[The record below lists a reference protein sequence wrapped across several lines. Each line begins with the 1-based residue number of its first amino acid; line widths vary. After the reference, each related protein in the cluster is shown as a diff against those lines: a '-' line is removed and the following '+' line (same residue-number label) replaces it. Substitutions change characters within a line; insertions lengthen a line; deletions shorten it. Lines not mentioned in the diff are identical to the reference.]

1 MKKCSTNKNPNPIDK
16 KCPDGFFFRKNGKKP
31 TGEDCC
37 YKEKK
42 IKKQTSKK
50 SIEKKIKKSD
60 NITDAVDIDIDF
72 ESPLLDLLLF
82 PRLDPSGFVYN
93 NVQPIIPTTWVHQEN
108 PEFVQYITTSFEK
121 SRPSSPKGQPM
132 TKAEFSLFPHQEFV
146 RNYLQ
151 LKSPYRGLLLY
162 HGLGVGKSCSSIA
175 VAEMLLRHKKTII
188 LLPAS
193 LRTNYITEIEKCG
206 NKYFNREKYHW
217 VFKPNATSV
226 HVSEETMR
234 HNKGIWSA
242 RVDED
247 PNYNSL
253 SEIDRTAIDDQIT
266 SIIGK
271 NYSFISYNG
280 MTEIKLKE
288 LFKRENVFDNKTV
301 IIDEVHNFIS
311 GVSNNSKIT
320 RKLYS
325 KLLTATNVKIV
336 LLSGTPIINQPHE
349 IAYTMNL
356 LHGYDVQYTYNFM
369 ITPHVNI
376 EKLVKSNKHVL
387 TYTITS
393 NQKLTTL
400 KFTLAPKG
408 FIHKQGVLINHPIV
422 DADTVLKGLDSKIAK
437 HNKNDESHRIHFQTK
452 MNSTILPF
460 QFIKDKFDYDF
471 IDEELGKMKNEDLF
485 MKRIMGNVSFYV
497 NKNSDLHPKE
507 KNEIVYVDMSNYQ
520 LEKYLIARS
529 AEIKLE
535 ERGKRKKLV
544 PGLFDEQPSVYKAYS
559 RQVCNFAFPEEIE
572 RPYPNKLESDNE
584 YQMKISSAMGKLTD
598 IHLSKELGKYS
609 PKFEA
614 LVSNLE
620 KSPGTALIYSQFRV
634 VEGIGLLAKSLEY
647 RGYQD
652 IDINWNSNEKQW
664 TANLSDAPKYAIF
677 NNAGISD
684 PSKKSEYT
692 NILLKIFNDDY
703 EKLPDS
709 LKNPLTKR
717 SNLRGEVLKVLFIT
731 QSGAEGISLRNV
743 RQVHITEPFWNQ
755 NRIDQVVGR
764 ANRTNSHIN
773 LPVADRNFTSY
784 TYIMQ
789 FSKEQLKTPNYI
801 IRNDIR
807 RTTDEAVQGI
817 AKTKYKIITQF
828 LNAMKKGSVD
838 CLLNKSHD
846 SCFTYPMYKK
856 KENGKNF
863 MGNDKEAKLTYRPVI
878 LKVKKPVNQT
888 FLHVQ
893 ETNELFDFDF
903 YQKHKKFKKVGH
915 IKNNQRNGASSIFLK
930 PAAKVKSIEINEI
943 KSTNSGSNTSSK
955 SDSKASSKS
964 DSKASSKSGSNTSSK
979 SGSNTSSKSDSKA
992 SSKSD
997 SNTSSKSDSNTSSKS
1012 GQRSSQFMY
1021 GSHFDA
1027 IVYRPP
1033 PLKLMNLFMKSKTA
1047 KKSDP
1052 TYSSLFTVQQDG
1064 SFLEKSYQEDLN
1076 SDEEKVYLFKEAPPD
1091 GDCFYHAVKIAMKS
1105 THNIDIDDPK
1115 ELRNKLSEVK
1125 GISRSVKR
1133 RLKDN
1138 EWAEE
1143 DEILLVAKMFSVRI
1157 LVWVG
1162 DPLHMWFSHPKI
1174 TLENENEKVKTI
1186 MLLSQGQGIYR
1197 HK

>member
-16 KCPDGFFFRKNGKKP
+16 KCPDGFFYRKNEKKP

-50 SIEKKIKKSD
+50 PIEKKIKKSN

-93 NVQPIIPTTWVHQEN
+93 DVQPIIPTTWVHQEN

-217 VFKPNATSV
+217 VFKPNAKSV

-247 PNYNSL
+247 PNYSSL
-253 SEIDRTAIDDQIT
+253 SEKDRTAIDDQIT

-280 MTEIKLKE
+280 MTEIKLNE

-369 ITPHVNI
+369 VTPHVNI

-422 DADTVLKGLDSKIAK
+422 DADTVLKGLESKIAS
-437 HNKNDESHRIHFQTK
+437 ESHRINFQTK
-452 MNSTILPF
+452 RNSTILPF
-460 QFIKDKFDYDF
+460 QFIKDKFDEDF
-471 IDEELGKMKNEDLF
+471 IDEEHGKMIKEDLF

-507 KNEIVYVDMSNYQ
+507 KNEIVYVDMSKYQ

-584 YQMKISSAMGKLTD
+584 YQMKISSAIGKLSD

-652 IDINWNSNEKQW
+652 ININWTGKQW

-709 LKNPLTKR
+709 LKIPLIKR

-784 TYIMQ
+784 TYIMK

-801 IRNDIR
+801 IRNDNR
-807 RTTDEAVQGI
+807 RTTDEAVQNI

-828 LNAMKKGSVD
+828 LNAMKKASVD

-856 KENGKNF
+856 KENGQNF

-955 SDSKASSKS
+955 S
-964 DSKASSKSGSNTSSK
+964 
-979 SGSNTSSKSDSKA
+979 
-992 SSKSD
+992 
-997 SNTSSKSDSNTSSKS
+997 
-1012 GQRSSQFMY
+1012 GQRASQFMY

-1027 IVYRPP
+1027 IVYRQPS
-1033 PLKLMNLFMKSKTA
+1033 LKLMRSFLKSPTA

-1064 SFLEKSYQEDLN
+1064 SFLEKSYQEDLDSN
-1076 SDEEKVYLFKEAPPD
+1076 EEKVYLFKKAEGD

-1115 ELRNKLSEVK
+1115 ELRNKLSKVK

-1133 RLKDN
+1133 RLKEN

-1162 DPLHMWFSHPKI
+1162 DPLNMWFSHPKI

>member
-16 KCPDGFFFRKNGKKP
+16 KCPDGFFYRKNGKKP

-50 SIEKKIKKSD
+50 SIEKKIKKSN

-93 NVQPIIPTTWVHQEN
+93 DVQPIIPTTWVHQEN

-217 VFKPNATSV
+217 VFKPNVKSV

-234 HNKGIWSA
+234 HNNGIWSA

-253 SEIDRTAIDDQIT
+253 SEKDRTAIDDQIT

-280 MTEIKLKE
+280 MTEIKLSE

-369 ITPHVNI
+369 VTPHVNI

-422 DADTVLKGLDSKIAK
+422 DADTVLKGLESKIAS
-437 HNKNDESHRIHFQTK
+437 ESHRINFQTK
-452 MNSTILPF
+452 RNSTILPF

-471 IDEELGKMKNEDLF
+471 IDEKNGKMKNEDLF

-507 KNEIVYVDMSNYQ
+507 KNEIVYVDMSKYQ

-584 YQMKISSAMGKLTD
+584 YQMKISSAIGKLSD

-652 IDINWNSNEKQW
+652 ININWTGKQW

-709 LKNPLTKR
+709 LKNPLIKR

-801 IRNDIR
+801 IRNDKR

-828 LNAMKKGSVD
+828 LDAMKKGSVD

-856 KENGKNF
+856 KENGQNF

-955 SDSKASSKS
+955 S
-964 DSKASSKSGSNTSSK
+964 
-979 SGSNTSSKSDSKA
+979 
-992 SSKSD
+992 
-997 SNTSSKSDSNTSSKS
+997 
-1012 GQRSSQFMY
+1012 GQRASQFMY

-1033 PLKLMNLFMKSKTA
+1033 SLELMRSFLKSKTA

-1064 SFLEKSYQEDLN
+1064 SFLEKSYQEDLDSN
-1076 SDEEKVYLFKEAPPD
+1076 EEKVYLFKQAEPD

-1115 ELRNKLSEVK
+1115 ELRNKLSKVK